1 MDTGR
6 LFSKSQVNIASSSSL
21 DLAMP
26 KPVKGGVAVKAT
38 TPTRFTSILTGTSSL
53 KLEID
58 DVKKLRLMLR
68 NEPAA

>member
-1 MDTGR
+1 
-6 LFSKSQVNIASSSSL
+6 
-21 DLAMP
+21 MP